1 MQSKSR
7 QILKVLGHFENVVT
21 VRTVTIGSD
30 VITVRRARPMK
41 YEQLYGWLI
50 VRQVNG
56 RWCTKMHGSIHRVSK
71 ELRKIVL
78 SELRQISTNFDN
90 FWQKDGKR
98 G

>member
-50 VRQVNG
+50 VRQEV
-56 RWCTKMHGSIHRVSK
+56 VY
-71 ELRKIVL
+71 
-78 SELRQISTNFDN
+78 
-90 FWQKDGKR
+90 
-98 G
+98 